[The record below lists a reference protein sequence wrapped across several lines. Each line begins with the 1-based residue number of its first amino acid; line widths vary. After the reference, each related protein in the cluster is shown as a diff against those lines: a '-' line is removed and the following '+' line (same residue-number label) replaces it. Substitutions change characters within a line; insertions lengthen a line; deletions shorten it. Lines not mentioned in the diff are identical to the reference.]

1 MKDCMTCKYWVKE
14 KEQVEGVPDLG
25 KCKRYPPQV
34 FSDSPFSQ
42 YELFPLTGEA
52 DWCGEWKNK

>member
-1 MKDCMTCKYWVKE
+1 MTCKYWVKE
-14 KEQVEGVPDLG
+14 KEQVEGGADLG